1 METNLSLKR
10 KESNENT
17 KRKWCMDKLK
27 NEEIRSD
34 FNEELNNL
42 LREANSN
49 KNKDNDKVEWK
60 KLRDT
65 MTKAEEKHL
74 KFTIEMPTKPWINNK
89 IIDLIEKRRKY
100 KNAVSEEG
108 MSEYKKYRNLVNR
121 EAKKAKEEWLNNI
134 CKDIDSC
141 LTKGLSDK
149 AYKNIK
155 RFFREYKDKA
165 TILREIYGKIITEG
179 KKKLEVWKQYIEKL

>member
-10 KESNENT
+10 KESNESK

-42 LREANSN
+42 LQEANSN
-49 KNKDNDKVEWK
+49 KNQDNDKVEWE
-60 KLRDT
+60 KLRDM
-65 MTKAEEKHL
+65 MTKAVGKHL
-74 KFTIEMPTKPWINNK
+74 KFTKEMPTKPWINNA
-89 IIDLIEKRRKY
+89 IIELIEKRRKY

-121 EAKKAKEEWLNNI
+121 EAEKKR
-134 CKDIDSC
+134 
-141 LTKGLSDK
+141 GM
-149 AYKNIK
+149 
-155 RFFREYKDKA
+155 
-165 TILREIYGKIITEG
+165 
-179 KKKLEVWKQYIEKL
+179 VKQYMQRY